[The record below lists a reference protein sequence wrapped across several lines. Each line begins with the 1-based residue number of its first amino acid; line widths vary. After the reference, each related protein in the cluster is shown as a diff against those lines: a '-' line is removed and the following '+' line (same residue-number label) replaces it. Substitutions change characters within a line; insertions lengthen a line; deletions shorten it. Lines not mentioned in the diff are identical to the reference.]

1 MLTDTEKHACR
12 MASFRK
18 GLGHGYG
25 SPAEGYCPIG
35 AVAVLRGAVMEI
47 NLDLDGEYEYTSLQ
61 VSRITPDGFVMYTVG
76 PCHEIVAQAEKDV
89 LAWTGH
95 HDIRSYLAALEGSE
109 PGTIPWV
116 ED

>member
-1 MLTDTEKHACR
+1 MLTDGEKHACR
-12 MASFRK
+12 TALFRK

-25 SPAEGYCPIG
+25 SSANGYCPIG

-47 NLDLDGEYEYTSLQ
+47 NAKGEFTRLHAEQGLDGRVRYHA
-61 VSRITPDGFVMYTVG
+61 G
-76 PCHEIVAQAEKDV
+76 PCDSIVAQAEKDV

-95 HDIRSYLAALEGSE
+95 ANIWGFLAALES
-109 PGTIPWV
+109 TCWAVPWV

>member
-1 MLTDTEKHACR
+1 MLTAAEKDACR
-12 MASFRK
+12 TAPFRK

-25 SPAEGYCPIG
+25 SPTEGYCPVG
-35 AVAVLRGAVMEI
+35 AVAVLRGAVMETDP
-47 NLDLDGEYEYTSLQ
+47 LTGEYKSFHAKKTA
-61 VSRITPDGFVMYTVG
+61 DGHIHFTLS
-76 PCHEIVAQAEKDV
+76 PCNERVAQAEKDV

-95 HDIRSYLAALEGSE
+95 ANMRTFLAALEGSK